1 MVSGGGSPS
10 GPRSM
15 WGELAPP
22 TAPQERLCHGSGG
35 ADPHGVASP
44 GVARVPL
51 HADRADPAAGA
62 GRRRHLRE
70 PVPAAEHLAA
80 AGPAVLRPA
89 SRPGPDPGPAGRVR
103 RLRRALVHG
112 HLPGAADGADR
123 LPGAAADRLPAA
135 GARPTPPAA
144 AAPGPLPQLRE
155 LPGVGLARAGL
166 GGRPPGP
173 AAPPLPRR
181 RPRLRRAVR

>member
-22 TAPQERLCHGSGG
+22 TAPQERLCHG
-35 ADPHGVASP
+35 P
-44 GVARVPL
+44 G
-51 HADRADPAAGA
+51 
-62 GRRRHLRE
+62 
-70 PVPAAEHLAA
+70 
-80 AGPAVLRPA
+80 
-89 SRPGPDPGPAGRVR
+89 GRVR

-155 LPGVGLARAGL
+155 LPGVGLARA
-166 GGRPPGP
+166 
-173 AAPPLPRR
+173 
-181 RPRLRRAVR
+181 